1 MRWLASV
8 GAFPLHRFVVVNPD
22 AIKSRLPE
30 MPTLVAANR
39 ALAGSLTHKESGYIA
54 ELIERAAAADG
65 KNILV
70 DGSLRNADWHERQLA
85 RLRAKYPT
93 YRIAILLVTAS
104 PATIYT
110 RAERRAGVTG
120 REIPRAVLDE
130 AIAQVPPAF
139 QRMAPL
145 ADYTAV
151 ITNDTDATPPSFQPP
166 ASLEGFAGLFH
177 DAAENAVQC
186 LDNDQEA
193 EVDDND
199 DAGAAAVGGGGDGGG
214 GAHAGGSGSGARGVP
229 PAAAPGQSSILS
241 ALDDLH
247 DSGASSVTGD
257 AEAAAAVDASW
268 AAHVAAAR
276 RRLAAA
282 TVTRSAAAAAV
293 EQQAAPAATATAER
307 AVVERPGSPQ
317 QPQPSPRSAP
327 SPRPSSSSSSRRASE
342 LSADA
347 EHTKGS
353 DNISFACAL
362 RQEGTVTQ
370 HLTHNS
376 FTASLMLGYA
386 SPTCVHSEQQRPVL
400 MMIAVVRISCCLL
413 SQPPPSC
420 TRASRRQHVARWIV
434 A

>member
-54 ELIERAAAADG
+54 ELIERAAAAEG

-70 DGSLRNADWHERQLA
+70 DGSLRNADWHERQLV
-85 RLRAKYPT
+85 RLRAKYPA

-110 RAERRAGVTG
+110 RAERRAAVTG

-139 QRMAPL
+139 QRVTPL

-177 DAAENAVQC
+177 DASENAVQC
-186 LDNDQEA
+186 LDNDEEA
-193 EVDDND
+193 EVDDAAD
-199 DAGAAAVGGGGDGGG
+199 GSGAAVAAAVGAATTTTATPGGQ
-214 GAHAGGSGSGARGVP
+214 P
-229 PAAAPGQSSILS
+229 PTAAPGQSILS
-241 ALDDLH
+241 ALDD
-247 DSGASSVTGD
+247 SGSAVSGD
-257 AEAAAAVDASW
+257 AEAAAAVDATW
-268 AAHVAAAR
+268 AVHVADAR

-282 TVTRSAAAAAV
+282 TVMRTAAAAPEPQAV
-293 EQQAAPAATATAER
+293 PVAAPRVAD
-307 AVVERPGSPQ
+307 ERPGLQHLQQ
-317 QPQPSPRSAP
+317 QPA
-327 SPRPSSSSSSRRASE
+327 PRPSSRRATEFAASASIMWAMP
-342 LSADA
+342 LSVSLSLRR
-347 EHTKGS
+347 EHRYHNQRTACLYLL
-353 DNISFACAL
+353 DPLACASAL
-362 RQEGTVTQ
+362 KPQFRLPCVVNAPSRA
-370 HLTHNS
+370 LTS
-376 FTASLMLGYA
+376 PGCRARA
-386 SPTCVHSEQQRPVL
+386 SPG
-400 MMIAVVRISCCLL
+400 
-413 SQPPPSC
+413 PPPLRC
-420 TRASRRQHVARWIV
+420 RPWRPASRRRRCRA
-434 A
+434 

>member
-193 EVDDND
+193 EVDDDD
-199 DAGAAAVGGGGDGGG
+199 DAGAAAVGGGDGGG
-214 GAHAGGSGSGARGVP
+214 GAHAGGSGSGTRGVP

-241 ALDDLH
+241 AQDDLH

-282 TVTRSAAAAAV
+282 TVTRTAAAAAV
-293 EQQAAPAATATAER
+293 EQHAAPAATATAER
-307 AVVERPGSPQ
+307 AVVERPGLPQ

-327 SPRPSSSSSSRRASE
+327 SPRPSSSSSSRRSSE

-347 EHTKGS
+347 ENT
-353 DNISFACAL
+353 
-362 RQEGTVTQ
+362 
-370 HLTHNS
+370 
-376 FTASLMLGYA
+376 
-386 SPTCVHSEQQRPVL
+386 
-400 MMIAVVRISCCLL
+400 
-413 SQPPPSC
+413 
-420 TRASRRQHVARWIV
+420 
-434 A
+434 